1 MYTFDIV
8 LDGNRL
14 GNDAIRN
21 LSKKNINNLKEIS
34 FSRK

>member
-21 LSKKNINNLKEIS
+21 LSKKNINNIKDIS
-34 FSRK
+34 LSRK